1 MKILKL
7 ELQNFGKFQNEVLE
21 LNDGIQLFYGENES
35 GKTTIHTFIKSML
48 FGMERGRGRA
58 AANDTFSR
66 YEPWE
71 NPGYYAGAM
80 EFECGKKRFRLE
92 RSFDK
97 YSKRASLV
105 CLDDGEEFSLEQ
117 GDLMMLL
124 PELDPEGYSDTLY
137 IGQAGVRTG
146 RNLAARLKDY
156 ATNYYVTGDSELNL
170 TAARNALDEQ
180 KKQLDRQ
187 MKEKLEK
194 KQRQREK
201 LEQESSYIWR
211 DVHRLDEELERID
224 EALERKEAEEKE
236 KENRRVLDDIRPNKW
251 RIHPLEVAGILLVIV
266 GAFVLIARP
275 WNYLVAIIIAL
286 IGGIYSWN
294 RLKEGKKRQKTP
306 PELMLEEI
314 TPEEELSSREK
325 LLWERTLFFNEKE
338 EKRIQYENLQ
348 EQLAELEEFDQSYKR
363 LEEKKAAVLLASQ
376 RLLEVSGKMQG
387 QLQQDLNRTASDV
400 ISSVTG
406 GKYTRLITEE
416 DLRLSFLCEG
426 RKIPAE
432 HVSAGTLEQVYF
444 ALRMSAANLL
454 YEEVYPVVLD
464 DTFAFYDESRL
475 KNTLQWLARQDR
487 QILIFTCQ
495 KREEE
500 ILLHERID
508 HSVHVLT

>member
-1 MKILKL
+1 M
-7 ELQNFGKFQNEVLE
+7 
-21 LNDGIQLFYGENES
+21 
-35 GKTTIHTFIKSML
+35 
-48 FGMERGRGRA
+48 
-58 AANDTFSR
+58 
-66 YEPWE
+66 
-71 NPGYYAGAM
+71 
-80 EFECGKKRFRLE
+80 
-92 RSFDK
+92 
-97 YSKRASLV
+97 
-105 CLDDGEEFSLEQ
+105 
-117 GDLMMLL
+117 
-124 PELDPEGYSDTLY
+124 
-137 IGQAGVRTG
+137 
-146 RNLAARLKDY
+146 
-156 ATNYYVTGDSELNL
+156 
-170 TAARNALDEQ
+170 
-180 KKQLDRQ
+180 
-187 MKEKLEK
+187 
-194 KQRQREK
+194 
-201 LEQESSYIWR
+201 
-211 DVHRLDEELERID
+211 
-224 EALERKEAEEKE
+224 
-236 KENRRVLDDIRPNKW
+236 
-251 RIHPLEVAGILLVIV
+251 AGILLVIV

-500 ILLHERID
+500 ILQHERID